1 MEQRSTIAEKALKQ
15 AEKKANEALG
25 KLGEVE
31 LKLAEITSVF
41 FTRDKEFADYKGEG
55 KARKQTYYNKGFK
68 HAEKS
73 VAPVIF

>member
-31 LKLAEITSVF
+31 LKLAETTSVF
-41 FTRDKEFADYKGEG
+41 STRDKEFANYKGEE
-55 KARKQTYYNKGFK
+55 KA
-68 HAEKS
+68 
-73 VAPVIF
+73 